1 MTPVLFQPDNILGV
15 SRGVSRGGKAR
26 LKLADFGT
34 AKLLDEDKVRSHD
47 CLFVSS
53 ENPLKHK
60 KID

>member
-1 MTPVLFQPDNILGV
+1 MVKMTPVLFQPDNIL
-15 SRGVSRGGKAR
+15 GVSRGGKAR

-60 KID
+60 KMY